1 MSSCFYKKLY
11 NGKLKVPYQMY
22 HMGQENTII
31 SAKGMFTGQGLKDIG
46 QQVVNVRTL
55 TPQTGGSNSKH

>member
-1 MSSCFYKKLY
+1 
-11 NGKLKVPYQMY
+11 MY
-22 HMGQENTII
+22 HVGQENAII

-46 QQVVNVRTL
+46 QQVVNVRTV